1 MAASKVEKKLK
12 VSIVGYTLV
21 AILGYKETRK
31 KKRNE
36 NARQKLQNFGAPD
49 TEWRYQGEMSAPMMK

>member
-1 MAASKVEKKLK
+1 M
-12 VSIVGYTLV
+12 VGYTLV

-36 NARQKLQNFGAPD
+36 NARKKLQNFGPPD
-49 TEWRYQGEMSAPMMK
+49 TEWWYQGEMSAPMMK